1 MTPAVTTATP
11 RTTSAPARALPD
23 RPGPSNLAALPE
35 LRLMPA
41 PSWEPAY
48 DDERGLPHVGLLPM
62 LPPLRLLPEEVPGED
77 ELQVVRTPRGD
88 LPEPRAFAQALIL
101 RLLEVVG
108 GVRPVAQLR
117 FDLVPTV
124 FGQLESALAAQPR
137 PTGLRPT
144 VRSVRSLHVQER
156 PEAVAEVCA
165 TVLRGPR
172 ASAIALRLEGL
183 DGAWCCTELAGAV
196 PAHEG
201 RSAS

>member
-1 MTPAVTTATP
+1 MTPAATTATP
-11 RTTSAPARALPD
+11 PPTAAPERNLPEGTGLSD
-23 RPGPSNLAALPE
+23 LAALPE
-35 LRLMPA
+35 LRLLPA

-77 ELQVVRTPRGD
+77 ETHVVRTPRSN
-88 LPEPRAFAQALIL
+88 LPEPRMFAQALVL

-124 FGQLESALAAQPR
+124 LGQLEAALAAQPR

-144 VRSVRSLHVQER
+144 VRSVRSLHIQER
-156 PEAVAEVCA
+156 PEGVAEVCA

-172 ASAIALRLEGL
+172 AAAIALRLEGL
-183 DGAWCCTELAGAV
+183 DGAWCCTELAGAI
-196 PAHEG
+196 PTHEG